1 MTLPRLR
8 QLVIAARSL
17 ETADQL
23 AEVLG
28 LGEPYIDP
36 GVGVFDLVN
45 RVYAIGDQFLEVVV
59 PLKDTAPAA
68 RFIGRGG
75 ERGYMVLIQTDDI
88 HGVRARTAAMGIR
101 HVWTSDQKEISA
113 THLHPAD
120 IGAAIVSVDTPHP
133 PQSWLWGGPGWDRR
147 TVPGALTGAAFTAKD
162 PAGMAARWAEALGA
176 EARDGFLKLADAG
189 LDFRP
194 GTEDRLTQFRIRVGE
209 PGAAAARAIRLGLDV
224 VDREVKIAGVGIVLE
239 D

>member
-28 LGEPYIDP
+28 LGEPHIDP

-68 RFIGRGG
+68 RFIARGG
-75 ERGYMVLIQTDDI
+75 EGGYMVLVQTDDI
-88 HGVRARTAAMGIR
+88 QDVRARTAAMGIR
-101 HVWTSDQKEISA
+101 HVWTSDQDEISA
-113 THLHPAD
+113 THLHPVD
-120 IGAAIVSVDTPHP
+120 IGAAIVSVDAPHP
-133 PQSWLWGGPGWDRR
+133 PQSWLWGGPGWERR
-147 TVPGALTGAAFTAKD
+147 TVPGALTGATFTAKD
-162 PAGMAARWAEALGA
+162 PPRMAARWAEAIGA
-176 EARDGFLKLADAG
+176 EASGGFVRLADAG

-194 GTEDRLTQFRIRVGE
+194 GPQDRLTQFRIRLAE
-209 PGAAAARAIRLGLDV
+209 PGAAAARAGRLGLEV
-224 VDREVKIAGVGIVLE
+224 SGREVKLSGVGLVLE

>member
-17 ETADQL
+17 EAADQL

-59 PLKDTAPAA
+59 PLKETAPAA
-68 RFIGRGG
+68 RFIARGG
-75 ERGYMVLIQTDDI
+75 EGGYMVIVQTDDI
-88 HGVRARTAAMGIR
+88 AGVRARTAAMGIR
-101 HVWTSDQKEISA
+101 HVWSSDQPEIAA

-120 IGAAIVSVDTPHP
+120 IGAAIVSVDTPNP
-133 PQSWLWGGPGWDRR
+133 PESWLWGGPGWEQRA
-147 TVPGALTGAAFTAKD
+147 VPGALTGAAFRAKD
-162 PAGMAARWAEALGA
+162 PHGMASRWAEAIGA
-176 EARDGFLKLADAG
+176 EVSGGFVRLSDAG

-194 GTEDRLTQFRIRVGE
+194 EAEDRLVQFRVRLTE

-224 VDREVKIAGVGIVLE
+224 VDREVRIAGVGIVLE